1 MNYFYDYLYF
11 YFYYL
16 MKTLEKRLPSK
27 YYTKLTKKEKPKQ
40 LKELKKSRDLYKK
53 GIYYTRKKMPSFV
66 SLTSPHIKKFEKK
79 YKVKITDLKAVS
91 KATNVPIKALEKI
104 VNKGMGAY
112 YSSGSRPNQNP
123 WSWGYA
129 RLASVLTRG
138 NAYKIDKHVLDEY
151 DIKEIKK
158 GGSTIKCSKITNK
171 TMKKYKSC
179 IRNKDKKIFKLPRR
193 FQPSKCKNPRGF
205 TMKSSCAPFI
215 I

>member
-1 MNYFYDYLYF
+1 MLSLEISNYFYF
-11 YFYYL
+11 NYL
-16 MKTLEKRLPSK
+16 MVTLEKRLPSK
-27 YYTKLTKKEKPKQ
+27 YYSSLTKKDKTKQ

-66 SLTSPHIKKFEKK
+66 SLTSPHVKKFEKK

-104 VNKGMGAY
+104 INKGMGAY

-138 NAYKIDKHVLDEY
+138 NAYKIDKHILDEY
-151 DIKEIKK
+151 GAID
-158 GGSTIKCSKITNK
+158 CSKITNK

-179 IRNKDKKIFKLPRR
+179 VRNKDKKTFELPRR
-193 FQPSKCKNPRGF
+193 FPPSKCKNPRGF
-205 TMKSSCAPFI
+205 TMKSSCAPFL
-215 I
+215 